1 MPSAGEDR
9 SSGEAMDRVEV
20 RQLKTA
26 REFRQ
31 CERIQQAVWGASS
44 VSGEVLSVTQKYGGA
59 VIGSMVSGRIV
70 GFIYAFLARRHGRL
84 IHWSHMMAVEPDFR
98 DQGLGLHMKRVHR
111 QLALEQ
117 GIRSICWTYDPLQ
130 SRNAALNL
138 ARLGGR
144 AEEYLV
150 DAYGHFASVIEKG
163 LPTDRFV
170 VDWSVAAAH
179 VEKLLSGQRSR
190 ANLSLPRINETRTNA
205 DGFLENRSFR
215 LGRGEARLL
224 VQVPFNT
231 DAMRE
236 HALPLARRWRLEIRK
251 VMTHYFANGYIA
263 DDFITPGTSGH
274 GGCYYVVHRK

>member
-1 MPSAGEDR
+1 M
-9 SSGEAMDRVEV
+9 EV
-20 RQLKTA
+20 RRLKTVE
-26 REFRQ
+26 EFRQ
-31 CERIQQAVWGASS
+31 CERIQQAVWGTSS

-59 VIGSMVSGRIV
+59 VIGSLVHGRIV

-84 IHWSHMMAVEPDFR
+84 IHWSHMMAVEPGFR
-98 DQGLGLHMKRVHR
+98 DRGLGLRMKLVHR

-144 AEEYLV
+144 AEEYLI

-170 VDWSVAAAH
+170 VNWRVAAAH
-179 VEKLLSGQRSR
+179 VEQRLVGQRPR
-190 ANLSLPRINETRTNA
+190 ANLALPRINATRTNA
-205 DGFLENRSFR
+205 DGLLENQSLR
-215 LGRGEARLL
+215 LGLGDARLL
-224 VQVPFNT
+224 VQVPVNT

-236 HALPLARRWRLEIRK
+236 NALPVARRWRLEIRK
-251 VMTHYFANGYIA
+251 AMTHYFAAGYIA
-263 DDFITPGTSGH
+263 DDFISPEASGD
-274 GGCYYVVHRK
+274 GGCYYVLRRK

>member
-1 MPSAGEDR
+1 MG
-9 SSGEAMDRVEV
+9 RVEV
-20 RQLKTA
+20 RRLETVA
-26 REFRQ
+26 EFRQ
-31 CERIQQAVWGASS
+31 CERIQQAVWGGVS

-59 VIGSMVSGRIV
+59 VIGSMVGGRIV

-84 IHWSHMMAVEPDFR
+84 IHWSHMMAVEPGFR
-98 DQGLGLHMKRVHR
+98 DQGLGMEMKRVHR

-150 DAYGHFASVIEKG
+150 DAYGRFASVIEKG

-170 VDWSVAAAH
+170 VNWRVATARVARRLAG
-179 VEKLLSGQRSR
+179 EGPRT
-190 ANLSLPRINETRTNA
+190 NLSLARINETWANA
-205 DGFLENRSFR
+205 DGFLENRSLR
-215 LGRGEARLL
+215 LGLRDARLL
-224 VQVPFNT
+224 VQVPSNT

-236 HALPLARRWRLEIRK
+236 RALALARRWRLGIRK
-251 VMTHYFANGYIA
+251 VMTDYFAGGYIV
-263 DDFITPGTSGH
+263 DDFVTPGASGD
-274 GGCYYVVHRK
+274 GSCYYVLRRK